1 MLYTVFKMLKKG
13 FSPIFVF
20 MFVLLMLGCSE
31 KGPPSE
37 STSPTTGS
45 IAFNLIMGDSRSD
58 EEGSAIPRA
67 ISDECGSATQF
78 EISGVG
84 ATVYSSPPVTGSWL
98 CSAGS
103 GTLQNVNPGNSL
115 RVVIIGYNASDF
127 GNITVYSGETRVTVT
142 AGQTARPTIVVEVF
156 EAVKISPTQDAT
168 GIDPDNVTFTWSPA
182 SGANS
187 YIVGLYDRP
196 DVSDPDRVTI
206 FTQTVDGT
214 SYTYNGGLA
223 EGTTYYWAVYPVDIA
238 GDNAYDYGRW
248 GFTTASSSPTGL
260 IWNQGNWGANWN

>member
-1 MLYTVFKMLKKG
+1 MRYTVFRMLKRG
-13 FSPIFVF
+13 FTPF
-20 MFVLLMLGCSE
+20 FVLISVVLLLGCSE
-31 KGPPSE
+31 NTTPSE
-37 STSPTTGS
+37 STSPTTGAV
-45 IAFNLIMGDSRSD
+45 AFNIVMGDASADR
-58 EEGSAIPRA
+58 EGSAIPRA
-67 ISDECGSATQF
+67 ISDECGTATQF

-84 ATVYSSPPVTGSWL
+84 ATIYSNPPVTGSWV
-98 CSAGS
+98 CNEGS

-115 RVVIIGYNASDF
+115 RVVIIGYNASSF

-142 AGQTARPTIVVEVF
+142 AGQTARPTIIVDVF
-156 EAVKISPTQDAT
+156 EANKISPDQDAT
-168 GIDPDNVTFTWSPA
+168 GIDPDSVTFVWSPA

-196 DVSDPDRVTI
+196 DASDPDRVTI
-206 FTQTVDGT
+206 FAQAVNGT

-223 EGTTYYWAVYPVDIA
+223 ESATYYWAVYPVDIA
-238 GDNAYDYGRW
+238 GDSAYDYGQW